1 MKLEAAV
8 LAAAIHTVLQAEG
21 ARNGRL
27 THAGRSPWL
36 SSGRE
41 ELLR

>member
-1 MKLEAAV
+1 MKVETAV
-8 LAAAIHTVLQAEG
+8 PVAAIRAVLQAEG
-21 ARNGRL
+21 ARNGCQP
-27 THAGRSPWL
+27 HAGRSPWL